1 MTEETKKIFIVDD
14 DEHTRVLIGA
24 QLQKLGEVELFSN
37 PLLAQEVINKWGFP
51 DMIITD
57 IDMPEMN
64 GLDFL
69 EWIRKKDTDTP
80 VLVVSAFHSDNN
92 IFTALEMGATDFICK
107 PFPLRNITQAVKGV
121 FKNEVVGAG
130 HITVDK
136 DNKAWTT
143 FEFDSDFEYLR
154 RVNNLITTLMKKKY
168 SPAICNHIKLAIE
181 EIGANAIEWG
191 NKNNSQLKVMIRYRL
206 LEKKII
212 IWIQD
217 DGAGFVNL
225 GLPTKLE
232 KLPEERQK
240 EGKRDGGYGI
250 HLINNIMDEVVY
262 NKKGNSVVMS
272 LYLDE
277 KHSSSSEA

>member
-1 MTEETKKIFIVDD
+1 MNKTEKTIFIIDD

-24 QLQKLGEVELFSN
+24 QLKPLGKVLLFEN
-37 PLLAQEVINKWGFP
+37 PVIAQNEIKKTTFP
-51 DMIITD
+51 DLIVTD

-69 EWIRKKDTDTP
+69 KWVRENNSDIP
-80 VLVVSAFHSDNN
+80 VLVVSAFHSDSN

-107 PFPLRNITQAVKGV
+107 PFPLRNITQAVRSA
-121 FKNEVVGAG
+121 FKTNIPSGQ
-130 HITVDK
+130 ITVD
-136 DNKAWTT
+136 NEEGKAWVS

-154 RVNNLITTLMKKKY
+154 RVNNLISTLMKKKY
-168 SPAICNHIKLAIE
+168 SPTICNQIKLAIE

-191 NKNNSQLKVMIRYRL
+191 NKNDSQLKVTIKYRL

-212 IWIQD
+212 LWIQD

-225 GLPTKLE
+225 GLPENWSQVPE
-232 KLPEERQK
+232 KRLK
-240 EGKRDGGYGI
+240 EGKREGGYGL
-250 HLINNIMDEVVY
+250 HLVNNIMDEVVY

-272 LYLDE
+272 LYLEESAE
-277 KHSSSSEA
+277 KKA